1 MCMCAKSLHS
11 CPALCDPMDCSP
23 LQLLCL
29 WDSSGKDTGMGCCV
43 LLQGISLM
51 QGSNLR
57 LLHYQAGSLSLR
69 AMYDPA
75 IPLLGIYPEKTII
88 KKDTYTP
95 VFMAALFTVARTWKQ
110 LRCSSTDEWIK
121 KVWCVYTHTQT
132 HAQTALKYYSARKRN
147 AFESVLMRRMNLEP
161 VTE

>member
-1 MCMCAKSLHS
+1 MCMCAKSLRL
-11 CPALCDPMDCSP
+11 CPTLCDPMDCSP
-23 LQLLCL
+23 LRLLCL
-29 WDSSGKDTGMGCCV
+29 WDSPGTDTGMGCCV
-43 LLQGISLM
+43 LLQGISSM
-51 QGSNLR
+51 QGLNLR
-57 LLHYQAGSLSLR
+57 LLCLLHYQAGSLSLR

-121 KVWCVYTHTQT
+121 KVWRARARAHTHTHT
-132 HAQTALKYYSARKRN
+132 HTHS
-147 AFESVLMRRMNLEP
+147 
-161 VTE
+161 TEILLSQEKECI